1 LPAADRGSSER
12 SRSEEKRVAAI
23 LETIGVEYV
32 YADGTHA
39 LNNLSLAIEEGRKIA
54 LVGPNGAGKS
64 TLMLI
69 FNGILRPV
77 AGEVL
82 FRNKRLDYDS
92 RSLREVR
99 QRVGMVFQ
107 NPDDQLFAPTLYQ
120 DVAFGPVNLGLPP
133 EKVKRHVAYALQYV
147 GLSGYERRPPH
158 HLSGGE
164 KKRAAIAGILAM
176 EPEVMILDE
185 PTSNLDPASSEE
197 IMEMLDELN
206 LGGKTL
212 IISTHDVELAY
223 RWADEVVLM
232 KDGSVLR
239 RGSGEEVFGDL
250 ELIQGARLKP
260 PMVVELYHELVNR
273 RLAEGRKTPK
283 SILELCDLLQGRGDG
298 NAVREED
305 RGKIYICNA
314 DELEPERAAE
324 LARRVDADCT
334 GAMGTRA
341 KLLAE
346 EANLRL
352 DFTYGAIDKCILK
365 ALSGRSCLI
374 FVSRGMLELVQRRIE
389 AYSQQSGTK
398 INSVDLSSCINRR
411 SLPVAHDS
419 SRSKSFK

>member
-1 LPAADRGSSER
+1 MAT
-12 SRSEEKRVAAI
+12 I
-23 LETIGVEYV
+23 LETRGIEYA
-32 YADGTHA
+32 YADGTRA
-39 LNNLSLAIEEGRKIA
+39 LSDVSLTIEEGRKIA

-64 TLMLI
+64 TLMLM
-69 FNGILRPV
+69 FNGILRPD

-82 FRNKRLDYDS
+82 FRNERLDYDS
-92 RSLREVR
+92 RSLRKVR

-107 NPDDQLFAPTLYQ
+107 NSDDQLFAPTVYQ
-120 DVAFGPVNLGLPP
+120 DVAFGPVNLRFPP
-133 EKVKRHVAYALQYV
+133 EKVKRYVGYALQYV

-185 PTSNLDPASSEE
+185 PTSNLDPATSEE

-212 IISTHDVELAY
+212 IISTHDVDLAY